1 MPIVLARGLTVRY
14 GAREALSS
22 LDVEIEGGVTG
33 LLGPNGA
40 GKSTFLKTLLGFL
53 SPARGGVEVLGRPA
67 AANAAELRRSLGYFP
82 ERAVFL
88 PELNAVES
96 VALAGELGG
105 LQRRDALARAHEM
118 LWFTGLGEAR
128 YRRVEEFSTGMRQR
142 TKLAM
147 ALVHDPDLLLLDEP
161 TSGLD
166 PTGRRQMLE
175 LVREIGRRGISVLL
189 STHLLHDVEEVC
201 ERVVLLHRGR
211 VALGGR
217 LSDLAQTSGWVYEI
231 RVREEEP
238 GHFRRELAGR
248 GIETTEEHDG
258 LLRVALE
265 EPSTRLL
272 FESAERASAEIRHLR
287 RFERSLEERFLTAVG
302 EERGEAAGP
311 GGPHPPRAE
320 PSATGRGGGAPR
332 HTSKSAGSEPSDER
346 GEH

>member
-1 MPIVLARGLTVRY
+1 MSIVRAQGLTVRY

-22 LDVEIEGGVTG
+22 LDLEIESGVTG

-40 GKSTFLKTLLGFL
+40 GKSTLLKTLLGFL
-53 SPARGGVEVLGRPA
+53 LPSQGRIEVLGRPVSRA
-67 AANAAELRRSLGYFP
+67 ATELRRSLGYFP
-82 ERAVFL
+82 ERAVYF

-96 VALAGELGG
+96 VALAGEIGG
-105 LQRRDALARAHEM
+105 LSRTDALARAHEM

-128 YRRVEEFSTGMRQR
+128 YRPVEEFSTGMRQR

-166 PTGRRQMLE
+166 PSGRRQMLD

-189 STHLLHDVEEVC
+189 STHLLHDVEDVC

-211 VALGGR
+211 LVLGGR
-217 LSDLAQTSGWVYEI
+217 LSELSQSSGWVYEI

-238 GHFRRELAGR
+238 GGFRRELASR
-248 GIETTEEHDG
+248 AIETAEEHDG
-258 LLRVALE
+258 LLRVALQ

-272 FESAERASAEIRHLR
+272 FEAAEKSSAEIRHLR
-287 RFERSLEERFLTAVG
+287 RFEKSLEDRFLTAIG
-302 EERGEAAGP
+302 EKT
-311 GGPHPPRAE
+311 GG
-320 PSATGRGGGAPR
+320 S
-332 HTSKSAGSEPSDER
+332 
-346 GEH
+346 